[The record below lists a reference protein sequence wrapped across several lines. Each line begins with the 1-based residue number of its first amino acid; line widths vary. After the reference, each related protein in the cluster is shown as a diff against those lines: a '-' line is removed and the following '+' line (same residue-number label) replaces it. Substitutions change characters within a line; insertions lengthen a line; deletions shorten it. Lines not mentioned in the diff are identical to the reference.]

1 MNPRF
6 AQRRLAELLSQFP
19 AVVLIGPRQAGKT
32 TLALAEMARHGD
44 ALYLDLE
51 LPSAQRQL
59 DDPEAFLLARRNRLV
74 ILDEVQRLPELFAIL
89 RGVIDLRRRDG
100 EAAGQ
105 FLLLGSASGV
115 LLQQAGESLA
125 GRVAQLELTPFQAR
139 EILSPN
145 RPAADLDSLWVRGG
159 FPLSW
164 LAPDETASLR
174 WRDAFIATYLE
185 RDIPALA
192 ACRTLVVDSEN
203 RPRRGQFLADSPP
216 HSPAMGQEAGE
227 KWTAAVDLQPAI
239 PKSGRLLGPR
249 IPATTLRRLW
259 TMLAHSQGGLLN
271 QSQLAASLAISGQTV
286 ARYIDLLCDLML
298 VRRLPAWH
306 GNVGKRL
313 VRAPKVYVRD
323 SGIVHALLGLA
334 DLESVLSHPIAGAS
348 WEGFVIEQLLAAYP
362 ETEASFYRTAH
373 GAEADL
379 VLAFRNGETWVVEIK
394 RASAPTV
401 SKGFH
406 LAAADVGATR
416 KLLVAPVA
424 EAYPMRDGIEV
435 MNPLAA
441 SGMAG
446 Q

>member
-6 AQRRLAELLSQFP
+6 AQQKLIALLAQFP
-19 AVVLIGPRQAGKT
+19 AVVLLGPRQAGKT
-32 TLALAEMARHGD
+32 TLALAEMDRREE

-51 LPSAQRQL
+51 LPSVQRQM
-59 DDPEAFLLARRNRLV
+59 DDPEAFLLARTKRLV
-74 ILDEVQRLPELFAIL
+74 ILDEVQRMPELFAVL
-89 RGVIDLRRRDG
+89 RGVIDIRRRAG
-100 EAAGQ
+100 ETAGQ

-115 LLQQAGESLA
+115 LLQQASESLA

-139 EILSPN
+139 EVLLAD
-145 RPAADLDSLWVRGG
+145 AAATELNALWARGG

-164 LAPDETASLR
+164 LATDDAASLR

-185 RDIPALA
+185 RDIPAL
-192 ACRTLVVDSEN
+192 
-203 RPRRGQFLADSPP
+203 
-216 HSPAMGQEAGE
+216 
-227 KWTAAVDLQPAI
+227 
-239 PKSGRLLGPR
+239 GPR

-259 TMLAHSQGGLLN
+259 TMLAHNQGGLLN
-271 QSQLAASLAISGQTV
+271 QSQLAASLAVSGQTV
-286 ARYIDLLCDLML
+286 ARYIDLLADLML

-313 VRAPKVYVRD
+313 VRAAKVYVRD
-323 SGIVHALLGLA
+323 SGITHALLGLA
-334 DLESVLSHPIAGAS
+334 NLESVLAHPVAGTS
-348 WEGFVIEQLLAAYP
+348 WEGFVIEQLIASAP
-362 ETEASFYRTAH
+362 EAEASFYRTGH

-379 VLAFRNGETWVVEIK
+379 VLAFRSGETWVVEIK
-394 RASAPTV
+394 RSSAPAV

-406 LAAADVGATR
+406 LAAKDVGATK

-424 EAYPMRDGIEV
+424 NSYPMRDGIEV

-441 SGMAG
+441 ARLMAE

>member
-1 MNPRF
+1 MNPRL
-6 AQRRLAELLSQFP
+6 AQQQLADLLARFQ

-32 TLALAEMARHGD
+32 TLALAEAAGRGD

-59 DDPEAFLLARRNRLV
+59 DDPEAFLLAQRNKLV
-74 ILDEVQRLPELFAIL
+74 ILDEVQRLPELFTVL
-89 RGVIDLRRRDG
+89 RGVIDIRRRAG

-115 LLQQAGESLA
+115 LLQQSSESLA
-125 GRVAQLELTPFQAR
+125 GRVAQLELAPFQAR
-139 EILSPN
+139 EVLPSN
-145 RPAADLDSLWVRGG
+145 ASAADANLLWVRGG

-164 LAPDETASLR
+164 LADDNRSSLH
-174 WRDAFIATYLE
+174 WREAFITTYLE
-185 RDIPALA
+185 RDIPA
-192 ACRTLVVDSEN
+192 
-203 RPRRGQFLADSPP
+203 
-216 HSPAMGQEAGE
+216 
-227 KWTAAVDLQPAI
+227 
-239 PKSGRLLGPR
+239 LGPR

-259 TMLAHSQGGLLN
+259 TMLAHTQGGLLN

-323 SGIVHALLGLA
+323 SGIVHALLGLP
-334 DLESVLSHPIAGAS
+334 DLESVLAHPVAGAS
-348 WEGFVIEQLLAAYP
+348 WEGFVIEQLIAAA
-362 ETEASFYRTAH
+362 TRAEASFYRTSH

-379 VLAFRNGETWVVEIK
+379 VLGFRDGDTWVVEIK

-416 KLLVAPVA
+416 KLVIAPVA
-424 EAYPMRDGIEV
+424 EPYPMRDGIEA
-435 MNPLAA
+435 MNPVAA
-441 SGMAG
+441 ARLVAG
-446 Q
+446 K

>member
-6 AQRRLAELLSQFP
+6 LQQQLAERLAQFP
-19 AVVLIGPRQAGKT
+19 AVVLLGPRQAGKT
-32 TLALAEMARHGD
+32 TLALAEMARRGD

-59 DDPEAFLLARRNRLV
+59 DDPEAFLLAQRHRLV
-74 ILDEVQRLPELFAIL
+74 ILDEVQRLPELFAVL
-89 RGVIDLRRRDG
+89 RGVIDIRRRDG

-115 LLQQAGESLA
+115 LLQQASESLA

-139 EILSPN
+139 EVLSSGV
-145 RPAADLDSLWVRGG
+145 ADIDLNPLWVRGG

-164 LAPDETASLR
+164 LAPDDAASLR
-174 WRDAFIATYLE
+174 WREAFITTCLE
-185 RDIPALA
+185 RDIPA
-192 ACRTLVVDSEN
+192 
-203 RPRRGQFLADSPP
+203 
-216 HSPAMGQEAGE
+216 
-227 KWTAAVDLQPAI
+227 
-239 PKSGRLLGPR
+239 LGPR

-259 TMLAHSQGGLLN
+259 TMLAHVQGGLLN
-271 QSQLAASLAISGQTV
+271 QSQLAASLAVSGQTV
-286 ARYIDLLCDLML
+286 ARYIDILSDLMM

-323 SGIVHALLGLA
+323 SGIVHALLGLET
-334 DLESVLSHPIAGAS
+334 LESVLSHPVAGAS
-348 WEGFVIEQLLAAYP
+348 WEGFVIEQLLAAAP
-362 ETEASFYRTAH
+362 QAEASCYRTSH

-379 VLAFRNGETWVVEIK
+379 VLSWRHGETWVVEIK
-394 RASAPTV
+394 RSSAPTV

-406 LAAADVGATR
+406 LAATDVGATR

-424 EAYPMRDGIEV
+424 TPYPIRDGIEV
-435 MNPLAA
+435 MNPLSAA
-441 SGMAG
+441 ARVAAA
-446 Q
+446 

>member
-1 MNPRF
+1 MNLRF
-6 AQRRLAELLSQFP
+6 AQQQLADLLAQFP
-19 AVVLIGPRQAGKT
+19 AVVLLGPRQAGKT
-32 TLALAEMARHGD
+32 TLALAEMGRRGD

-59 DDPEAFLLARRNRLV
+59 DDPEAFLLARTNRLV
-74 ILDEVQRLPELFAIL
+74 ILDEVQRMPELFAVL
-89 RGVIDLRRRDG
+89 RGVIDIRRRAG

-115 LLQQAGESLA
+115 LLQQASESLA

-139 EILSPN
+139 EVL
-145 RPAADLDSLWVRGG
+145 PAGAAAAELNPLWVRGG

-164 LAPDETASLR
+164 LAADDDASLR
-174 WRDAFIATYLE
+174 WRDAFVATYLE
-185 RDIPALA
+185 RDIPA
-192 ACRTLVVDSEN
+192 
-203 RPRRGQFLADSPP
+203 
-216 HSPAMGQEAGE
+216 
-227 KWTAAVDLQPAI
+227 
-239 PKSGRLLGPR
+239 LGPR

-259 TMLAHSQGGLLN
+259 TMLAHAQGGLLN
-271 QSQLAASLAISGQTV
+271 QSQLAASLAVSGQTV

-334 DLESVLSHPIAGAS
+334 NLESVLAHPVAGAS
-348 WEGFVIEQLLAAYP
+348 WEGFVIEQLLAAAP
-362 ETEASFYRTAH
+362 HAEASFYRTAH

-379 VLAFRNGETWVVEIK
+379 VLSFRNGETWVAEIK
-394 RASAPTV
+394 RASAPAV

-416 KLLVAPVA
+416 KLLVAPVSA
-424 EAYPMRDGIEV
+424 PYPMRDGIEA
-435 MNPLAA
+435 MNPLTAA
-441 SGMAG
+441 ERLASY
-446 Q
+446 